1 MLDELI
7 DHQNYFAPAAANFAK
22 KRRSLGIG
30 ITNLAA
36 VFAREGVKY
45 WDKKAPNLA
54 ARLMESVSYYLLS
67 ASADLAQE
75 KGPCDKYSL
84 TKFSKGVLPID
95 TYKKEID
102 EFVTEKLHQD
112 WEALREKIAKTGIR
126 NSTLTALMPCESSAV
141 IQSSTNG
148 IEPPRSL
155 ITSKRSKA
163 GIVPS
168 VVPGVEKYGENY
180 TLAFEMPGNEGYLK
194 VVAALQK
201 FVDMSISANLY
212 YNVNKYPNRKV
223 SQNDLIMDILTAY
236 KYGLKTLYYT
246 NTYDGDTQT
255 ALNNNKSTAMQ
266 AAPVVKQEEE
276 IPMDDSGCAGGAC
289 TL

>member
-1 MLDELI
+1 
-7 DHQNYFAPAAANFAK
+7 
-22 KRRSLGIG
+22 
-30 ITNLAA
+30 
-36 VFAREGVKY
+36 
-45 WDKKAPNLA
+45 
-54 ARLMESVSYYLLS
+54 
-67 ASADLAQE
+67 
-75 KGPCDKYSL
+75 
-84 TKFSKGVLPID
+84 
-95 TYKKEID
+95 
-102 EFVTEKLHQD
+102 
-112 WEALREKIAKTGIR
+112 
-126 NSTLTALMPCESSAV
+126 MPCESSAV

-180 TLAFEMPGNEGYLK
+180 TLAFEMPNNDGYIK

-212 YNVNKYPNRKV
+212 YNVNKYPSRKV
-223 SQNDLIMDILTAY
+223 SQNDLIKDILTAY

-266 AAPVVKQEEE
+266 PELIKPEEVPV
-276 IPMDDSGCAGGAC
+276 DDSGCAGGAC